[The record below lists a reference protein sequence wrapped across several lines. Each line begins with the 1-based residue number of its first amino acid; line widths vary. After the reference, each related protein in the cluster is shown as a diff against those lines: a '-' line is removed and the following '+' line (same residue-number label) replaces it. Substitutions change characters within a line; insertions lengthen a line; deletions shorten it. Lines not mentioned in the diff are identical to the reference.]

1 MSIASVSKLFTP
13 KAGNILKTC
22 MRKGFKVKGDVPNSL
37 VKQLP
42 GGDKFLKELSNLGY
56 KNVSLKGGV
65 KGGKNT
71 VTGLVH
77 AYSGKTHIGYLAG
90 GLDANA
96 AKPIVQI
103 RGQILPQRGMSPIRF
118 NVFADGNKAI
128 TQPLDASLN
137 ATLHQGKAVLNADAG
152 ALKGYVSG
160 DVRAVMPLVQK
171 GNGPII
177 INNYNKVVRDLQA
190 KWKQLFEPR
199 KPIEPLNVVD
209 KKTDMTFE
217 KIKNLKDVKFQSKD
231 YNKIAD
237 IDDFKSIKNNGFS
250 DILKKY
256 NV

>member
-13 KAGNILKTC
+13 KTGNLLKTF

-42 GGDKFLKELSNLGY
+42 GCDKFLNELSELGY
-56 KNVSLKGGV
+56 KNISLKGGV

-77 AYSGKTHIGYLAG
+77 AYSGKTRIGYLAG

-152 ALKGYVSG
+152 ALRSYFSG
-160 DVRAVMPLVQK
+160 DIRQVMSLAQK
-171 GNGPII
+171 QDSSIVHK
-177 INNYNKVVRDLQA
+177 YNKAVNEFQT
-190 KWKQLFEPR
+190 KWKQLFEPQ
-199 KPIEPLNVVD
+199 KPIEPLNVVV

-217 KIKNLKDVKFQSKD
+217 KIKNLKDC
-231 YNKIAD
+231 KIRYVN
-237 IDDFKSIKNNGFS
+237 DFESIKKSVLS
-250 DILKKY
+250 DKLKKS

>member
-1 MSIASVSKLFTP
+1 MSIASVSKLFAP
-13 KAGNILKTC
+13 KVGNTLKTC

-42 GGDKFLKELSNLGY
+42 GGDKFLKELSDLGY

-71 VTGLVH
+71 VTGMVN
-77 AYSGKTHIGYLAG
+77 AYSGKTYIGYLAG

-137 ATLHQGKAVLNADAG
+137 ATLHQGKAVLNTDAG

-160 DVRAVMPLVQK
+160 DAKQVMSFAQK
-171 GNGPII
+171 RDGRLFKG
-177 INNYNKVVRDLQA
+177 YQDLKNKLDS
-190 KWKQLFEPR
+190 KWQQLFEPR
-199 KPIEPLNVVD
+199 KPIEPLKVVD

>member
-1 MSIASVSKLFTP
+1 MYEK
-13 KAGNILKTC
+13 
-22 MRKGFKVKGDVPNSL
+22 RFKVKGDVPNSL

-137 ATLHQGKAVLNADAG
+137 VTLHQGKAVLNTDAG
-152 ALKGYVSG
+152 AVKGYVSG
-160 DVRAVMPLVQK
+160 DAKQVMSFAQK
-171 GNGPII
+171 
-177 INNYNKVVRDLQA
+177 RDGRLFKGYQDLKTKLDS
-190 KWKQLFEPR
+190 KWQQLFEPR
-199 KPIEPLNVVD
+199 KPIEPLKVVD

-217 KIKNLKDVKFQSKD
+217 KIKNLKDVKFQSKV

>member
-1 MSIASVSKLFTP
+1 MSIASVSKFVTP
-13 KAGNILKTC
+13 KVGNILKTC

-71 VTGLVH
+71 VTGMVN

-160 DVRAVMPLVQK
+160 DAKQVMSLAQK
-171 GNGPII
+171 HDGRLFKG
-177 INNYNKVVRDLQA
+177 YQDLTNKLDS
-190 KWKQLFEPR
+190 KWQQLFEPR
-199 KPIEPLNVVD
+199 KPIEPLKVVD

-217 KIKNLKDVKFQSKD
+217 KIKNLKN
-231 YNKIAD
+231 YKIAYVNN
-237 IDDFKSIKNNGFS
+237 FKSIKNSGLS
-250 DILKKY
+250 DILKKS

>member
-1 MSIASVSKLFTP
+1 MSIASVSKLFTS

-137 ATLHQGKAVLNADAG
+137 VTLHQGKAVLNTDAG
-152 ALKGYVSG
+152 AVKGYVSG
-160 DVRAVMPLVQK
+160 DAKQVMSFAQK
-171 GNGPII
+171 
-177 INNYNKVVRDLQA
+177 RDGRLFKGYQDLKTKLDS
-190 KWKQLFEPR
+190 KWQQLFEPR
-199 KPIEPLNVVD
+199 KPIEPLKVVD

>member
-160 DVRAVMPLVQK
+160 DAKQVMSLAPKHYCRLFK
-171 GNGPII
+171 G
-177 INNYNKVVRDLQA
+177 YQDLKNKLDS
-190 KWKQLFEPR
+190 KWQQLFEPR

>member
-118 NVFADGNKAI
+118 NVFADGNKTI

-160 DVRAVMPLVQK
+160 DAKQVMSLAPKHYCRLFK
-171 GNGPII
+171 G
-177 INNYNKVVRDLQA
+177 YQDLITKLDS
-190 KWKQLFEPR
+190 KWQQLFEPR
-199 KPIEPLNVVD
+199 KPIEPLKVVD
-209 KKTDMTFE
+209 KKTDKTFE
-217 KIKNLKDVKFQSKD
+217 KIKNLTDVKFQSKY

>member
-1 MSIASVSKLFTP
+1 MSIASVSKLFTS

-137 ATLHQGKAVLNADAG
+137 VTLHQGKAVLNTDAG
-152 ALKGYVSG
+152 AVKGYVSG
-160 DVRAVMPLVQK
+160 DAKQVMSFAQK
-171 GNGPII
+171 
-177 INNYNKVVRDLQA
+177 RDGRLFKGYQDLKTKLDS
-190 KWKQLFEPR
+190 KWQQLFEPR
-199 KPIEPLNVVD
+199 KPIEPLKVVD

-217 KIKNLKDVKFQSKD
+217 KIKNLKDVKFQSKV

>member
-13 KAGNILKTC
+13 KVGNTLKTC

-118 NVFADGNKAI
+118 NVFADGNKTI

-160 DVRAVMPLVQK
+160 DAKQVMSLAQK
-171 GNGPII
+171 HHYRLFKG
-177 INNYNKVVRDLQA
+177 YQDLITKLDS
-190 KWKQLFEPR
+190 KWPQLFEPR
-199 KPIEPLNVVD
+199 KPIEPLKVVD
-209 KKTDMTFE
+209 KKTDKTFE
-217 KIKNLKDVKFQSKD
+217 KIKNLTDVKFQSKY

-237 IDDFKSIKNNGFS
+237 IDDFKSIKNNGLS

>member
-137 ATLHQGKAVLNADAG
+137 VTLHQGKAVLNTDAG
-152 ALKGYVSG
+152 AVKGYVSG
-160 DVRAVMPLVQK
+160 DAKQVMSFAQK
-171 GNGPII
+171 
-177 INNYNKVVRDLQA
+177 RDGRLFKGYQDLKTKLDS
-190 KWKQLFEPR
+190 KWQQLFEPR
-199 KPIEPLNVVD
+199 KPIEPLKVVD

-217 KIKNLKDVKFQSKD
+217 KIKNLKDVKFQSKV

>member
-118 NVFADGNKAI
+118 NVFADGNKTI

-160 DVRAVMPLVQK
+160 DAKQVMSLAPKHYCRLFK
-171 GNGPII
+171 G
-177 INNYNKVVRDLQA
+177 YQDLITKLDS
-190 KWKQLFEPR
+190 KWQQLFEPR
-199 KPIEPLNVVD
+199 KPIEPLKVVD

-231 YNKIAD
+231 YNKVAD

>member
-160 DVRAVMPLVQK
+160 DAKQVMSLAPKHYCRLFK
-171 GNGPII
+171 G
-177 INNYNKVVRDLQA
+177 YQDLKNKLDS
-190 KWKQLFEPR
+190 KWQQLFEPR
-199 KPIEPLNVVD
+199 KPIEPLKVVD

>member
-118 NVFADGNKAI
+118 NVFADGNKTI

-160 DVRAVMPLVQK
+160 DAKQVMSLAPKHYCRLFK
-171 GNGPII
+171 G
-177 INNYNKVVRDLQA
+177 YQDLITKLDS
-190 KWKQLFEPR
+190 KWQQLFEPR
-199 KPIEPLNVVD
+199 KPIEPLKVVD